1 VTAKVTVAVVAPAT
15 GTPTGDVSVV
25 APLGTPNGGNND
37 GTLTGGTVTLNG
49 VILPGGT
56 YNSTAHYAGDGTFG
70 ASDSPGVPVV
80 VNKEN
85 SALQMG
91 IVTFNATGTTITS
104 TNATTFVYGSP
115 YILRMDVLN
124 SKGTACQPVLVGPVG
139 GAPGITTGC
148 AFDAT
153 GTITLKDNGSLL
165 DGGTFPVNSEGHSE
179 DQPINVGGGAHAL
192 TAIYNGDNSYNA
204 SALITDNIT
213 VTKATTATGLAS
225 DLATVST
232 AQTVTLTA
240 TITTQSNGAGPTG
253 TVTFSTCGTPPC
265 VATLVPTSANPNTG
279 AFASATASLPTIFTT
294 AGTKTI
300 TATYGGDANYSGS
313 GPSAAVTV
321 AVTSSGTFTVGGSAA
336 TVMAGASGAST
347 ITVTPSGGFTSMVNV
362 TCPAAGLP
370 PGVTCTPNP
379 LAINVVSATAAT
391 SQLTVTVAA
400 PSATLTASAA
410 PAERTIYAATLI
422 PTRGGKGW
430 WTLSAGTGLVA
441 MLLLFLPGRK
451 RYRAALGLGL
461 VCVLS
466 FALGCSSAGG
476 GGGGGGPVAT
486 ITKLSVNNS
495 KLASN
500 DPTGFRFSINVIASV
515 GANGQV
521 QLFDGATALGTA
533 ALVSNGSASITSTGL
548 APGTHAISAH
558 YLGDSKTL
566 ASNSG
571 ALNIT
576 STGTTTLVITSTPAA
591 SNGSPTVNITIN

>member
-1 VTAKVTVAVVAPAT
+1 M
-15 GTPTGDVSVV
+15 PTGDVSLI
-25 APLGTPNGGNND
+25 APTTANGGIGSATLSGNNPD
-37 GTLTGGTVTLNG
+37 TASITTTF
-49 VILPGGT
+49 LPGGSYT
-56 YNSTAHYAGDGTFG
+56 LKAHYGGDGTFA
-70 ASDSPGVPVV
+70 ASDDQTGVPVT

-91 IVTFNATGTTITS
+91 IVTFNATGTTITN

-139 GAPGITTGC
+139 GAPGVTTGC

-179 DQPINVGGGAHAL
+179 DQPINVGAGAHAL

-204 SALITDNIT
+204 SALITDNLT
-213 VTKATTATGLAS
+213 VTKAPTVTGLAS
-225 DLATVST
+225 DLATVTT

-240 TITTQSNGAGPTG
+240 TITTQSLGVGPTG

-265 VATLVPTSANPNTG
+265 TATLVPTNFNPNTG
-279 AFASATASLPTIFTT
+279 AFAFATASLPTIFTT
-294 AGTKTI
+294 TGTKTI
-300 TATYGGDANYSGS
+300 TALYGGDTNYSGS
-313 GPSAAVTV
+313 GPSASATVT
-321 AVTSSGTFTVGGSAA
+321 VTSSGTFTVGGSAA
-336 TVMAGASGAST
+336 TVTAGASGTST
-347 ITVTPSGGFTSMVNV
+347 ITVTPSGGFMSTVNV

-391 SQLTVTVAA
+391 AQLTVNVAA
-400 PSATLTASAA
+400 PSAVLTASAA
-410 PAERTIYAATLI
+410 PAEGTIYAATLI
-422 PTRGGKGW
+422 PTHGGKGW

-466 FALGCSSAGG
+466 FALGCGGGG

-500 DPTGFRFSINVIASV
+500 DPTGFRFSINVLASV

-521 QLFDGATALGTA
+521 QLFDGSTALGTA
-533 ALVSNGSASITSTGL
+533 ASVSNGSASITSTGL
-548 APGTHAISAH
+548 AAGTHAISAH

-576 STGTTTLVITSTPAA
+576 STGTTTFVITTTPAA